1 MLALIIVMQKYMPR
15 TEKIGV
21 IRSILLN
28 IHKLLISTEAE
39 SLKKK

>member
-1 MLALIIVMQKYMPR
+1 MLALIIVKQKYMPR

-28 IHKLLISTEAE
+28 IHKLNIYCSRE
-39 SLKKK
+39 S